1 MKLVNRSVV
10 IVRPK
15 QPLVDWVNQT
25 PEVKPRKK
33 LTLEDMRASRTVL
46 LVPQDTTM
54 AQAREYVEALK
65 PYLFEMQ
72 LNLWYRD
79 PRTWPREKSNAPF
92 DEWFDLELHT
102 LVVDLVSGA
111 LLRQGEEPVDDE

>member
-1 MKLVNRSVV
+1 MKVVNRSVV

-15 QPLVDWVNQT
+15 QPLVDWVNDT

-46 LVPQDTTM
+46 LVPQDTTP
-54 AQAREYVEALK
+54 AQARRYVESLK

-79 PRTWPREKSNAPF
+79 PRTWPRERSNAPF

-102 LVVDLVSGA
+102 LVVDVVDGPLE
-111 LLRQGEEPVDDE
+111 RQGEEPIEE

>member
-15 QPLVDWVNQT
+15 QPLVDWVNET

-33 LTLEDMRASRTVL
+33 LTLDNMRASRTVL
-46 LVPQDTTM
+46 LVPQDTTL
-54 AQAREYVEALK
+54 AQAREYVDSLK

-79 PRTWPREKSNAPF
+79 PRTWPRERSNAPF

-102 LVVDLVSGA
+102 LVVDLVDEP
-111 LLRQGEEPVDDE
+111 LLKEGDEDWED

>member
-1 MKLVNRSVV
+1 MKVVNRSVV

-46 LVPQDTTM
+46 LVPQETTL
-54 AQAREYVEALK
+54 AQARDYVEL
-65 PYLFEMQ
+65 
-72 LNLWYRD
+72 D
-79 PRTWPREKSNAPF
+79 
-92 DEWFDLELHT
+92 
-102 LVVDLVSGA
+102 
-111 LLRQGEEPVDDE
+111 